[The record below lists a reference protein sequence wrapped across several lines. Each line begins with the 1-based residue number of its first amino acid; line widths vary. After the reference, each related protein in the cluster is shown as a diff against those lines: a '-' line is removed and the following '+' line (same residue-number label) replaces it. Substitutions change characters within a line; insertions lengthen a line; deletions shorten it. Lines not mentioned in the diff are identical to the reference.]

1 MNSKNIQIAMKED
14 VQDAKCHGRITQT
27 CEYKKHEQ

>member
-1 MNSKNIQIAMKED
+1 MKED

-27 CEYKKHEQ
+27 CEYKKHEK